1 MRSSPMLLLL
11 VLVLGNAS
19 WADAPVT
26 GDPRVALGLTETEKV
41 EFLSE
46 MRTMLASIQ
55 GIIAGIGVED
65 REGIAAAAQMSGNR
79 MARATP
85 ESVRAKLPRTF
96 QELGGPTHLLF
107 EEIVVRA
114 ETDDMA
120 DLAVLTGET
129 LEQCVACHALFRAD

>member
-1 MRSSPMLLLL
+1 MRYSPMLLLL
-11 VLVLGNAS
+11 SLVLATAS
-19 WADAPVT
+19 WADTPVA
-26 GDPRVALGLTETEKV
+26 GDPRIALGLTETEKV
-41 EFLSE
+41 EFLAE

-85 ESVRAKLPRTF
+85 ESVRAKLPPTF

-120 DLAVLTGET
+120 ALAVLTGET
-129 LEQCVACHALFRAD
+129 LKQCLACHALFRVD